1 MLRQTVAQLLET
13 PQIGTVE
20 LPWVP
25 CSPPALG
32 RELSLALL
40 SRKAGRTP
48 QHTGLGTWGAV
59 RKQDSTN
66 GGHSCSLKSPP
77 PPPPPM
83 CTPAPPPAHP
93 MHCSCTQPGAQA
105 REAGAH
111 WAAACS
117 ACLASHP
124 FSFPL
129 NLRPGPSSLHP
140 HMAARSPQHHR
151 PETGCPG
158 RTALG
163 RGVHGILRS
172 PSQTHGGWGRES
184 LGSPCPPWVMN
195 ELTIGY

>member
-77 PPPPPM
+77 RPPPPNVHTCPPTSTPYALLLHPAWGTGKGGRGSLGS
-83 CTPAPPPAHP
+83 CLLCLPGIPPILLPFELEARPLISASSHGCKVTPAPPTRDGLPRKDCTGQRCARHP
-93 MHCSCTQPGAQA
+93 SVTLPNPWGLGQGELGQP
-105 REAGAH
+105 
-111 WAAACS
+111 
-117 ACLASHP
+117 LP
-124 FSFPL
+124 
-129 NLRPGPSSLHP
+129 
-140 HMAARSPQHHR
+140 
-151 PETGCPG
+151 
-158 RTALG
+158 
-163 RGVHGILRS
+163 
-172 PSQTHGGWGRES
+172 S
-184 LGSPCPPWVMN
+184 LGD
-195 ELTIGY
+195 E